1 MTDPRVTG
9 PWDLGNKS
17 YIVTGRDFIK
27 FSRLGSI
34 PSPSGSISTRTN
46 DEWPH
51 LILSTAI

>member
-34 PSPSGSISTRTN
+34 PNNALLVAFLHARMMNGPI
-46 DEWPH
+46 
-51 LILSTAI
+51 